1 MELATT
7 DDLTHDHDIVP
18 PHLAVQAMR
27 DNGYKNAAY
36 ALAELIDNAIQAEA
50 TVVELLCAERREV
63 VRKRSRSRIDQVA
76 VLDNGRGMDAD
87 VLRMALQF
95 GNGTHLTP
103 EEREGIGKFGMGL
116 PSSSISQCQQVDVWS
131 WTNGVENAIHS
142 HIDLQK
148 VKNRTMR
155 RVPEPRPKPIPTLW
169 REAGETFGESG
180 TLVVWSRLD
189 RILWKTARAI
199 IRNSEFLVGRLY
211 RKFLVGIE
219 GHPPIRIRM
228 TAFDVEDPSQATIE
242 EIARPNDPG
251 YLMAGTSCPEPFD
264 DRPMFEVYGTPIE
277 REVQWDDE
285 THTVRVTFSMATEE
299 ARRQPN
305 AGNLPHGKHA
315 ANNVGVS
322 VVRASRELELNN
334 TWTIQYDP
342 RERWWGVEVDFPPA
356 LDDLFGVSNNKQSA
370 RNFHQID
377 YDALREPGETDTQML
392 DRLREDEHPLEPILR
407 LSHDIET
414 RLGVIRRLIKAQRAG
429 EQERRRR
436 HQRNNNAEQIATDKT
451 KELQEEEGQAGES
464 DEQEQDAPEERVK
477 DIREELVRTGATE
490 EAAEEIAVK
499 TVHDGLKYTF
509 HPADMEGEAFFSV
522 RPKGGSM
529 IVHLN
534 MNHPAYSKLVE
545 LLEEETDEAS
555 SDELKDRL
563 RRARDGLRLLFFA
576 WARYEDTQQ
585 AERKREWAQMTRTDW
600 GRIARRFLD
609 YEE

>member
-7 DDLTHDHDIVP
+7 NNLTHEHDIVP

-63 VRKRSRSRIDQVA
+63 VRKRERSRVDQIA
-76 VLDNGRGMDAD
+76 VLDNGNGMGAD

-103 EEREGIGKFGMGL
+103 EEQEGIGKFGMGL
-116 PSSSISQCQQVDVWS
+116 PSSSISQCERVDVWS
-131 WTNGVENAIHS
+131 WTDGAENALHS
-142 HIDLQK
+142 YIDLRK
-148 VKNRTMR
+148 IKDRTMR
-155 RVPEPRPKPIPTLW
+155 RVPEPEPRPIPALW
-169 REAGETFGESG
+169 HEVGETFGESG

-199 IRNSEFLVGRLY
+199 IRNSEFLIGSLY
-211 RKFLVGIE
+211 RKFLVGDE
-219 GHPPIRIRM
+219 AHPPARIRM
-228 TAFDVEDPSQATIE
+228 AAFDVDDPSRTTIDE
-242 EIARPNDPG
+242 TARPNDPG
-251 YLMAGTSCPEPFD
+251 YLMAGTSCPEPFS

-277 REVQWDDE
+277 REVPWDDE
-285 THTVRVTFSMATEE
+285 AHTVRVTFSMATEE
-299 ARRQPN
+299 ARRQPT
-305 AGNLPHGKHA
+305 AGSLPHGKHA

-322 VVRASRELELNN
+322 VVRAGRELELNN

-377 YDALREPGETDTQML
+377 YDDLREPGETDTQML
-392 DRLREDEHPLEPILR
+392 DRLREEEHPLEPILR

-414 RLGVIRRLIKAQRAG
+414 RLRVIRGLIQAQKVG
-429 EQERRRR
+429 ERERRRR
-436 HQRNNNAEQIATDKT
+436 HQGDDRPEQIATGKT
-451 KELQEEEGQAGES
+451 KELQEEEGQVGES
-464 DEQEQDAPEERVK
+464 DQQESEAPENRVK
-477 DIREELVRTGATE
+477 EIQEELVRTGSTE

-499 TVHDGLKYTF
+499 TVHEGLKYAF

-545 LLEEETDEAS
+545 LLEEETGDAS

-585 AERKREWAQMTRTDW
+585 AKVKREWAQMTRTDW